1 MIILASPP
9 NIEALRNRLKH
20 SGSESA
26 YRIEKRLK
34 RFKKEMAFKD
44 RFDTLLINDNIEV
57 AKNEFLKKL
66 NEIIEGA

>member
-9 NIEALRNRLKH
+9 NIEALRNRLKRR
-20 SGSESA
+20 GSESP
-26 YRIEKRLK
+26 YNIEKRLK

-44 RFDTLLINDNIEV
+44 RFDTLLINDNIDV